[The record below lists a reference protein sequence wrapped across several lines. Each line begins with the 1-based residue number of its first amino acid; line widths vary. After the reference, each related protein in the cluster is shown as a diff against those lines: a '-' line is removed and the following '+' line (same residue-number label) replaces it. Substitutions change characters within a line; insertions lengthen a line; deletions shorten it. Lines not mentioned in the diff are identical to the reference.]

1 MAGCCLRSTDQIQ
14 YDKGTRCSLLG
25 GIFGAWL
32 WRTYCSHLAWRE
44 TEAQRG
50 QIACPSVSDPREGG
64 SIMDGVLA
72 QGLCTFV
79 TGLINGQYDSQK
91 RPNPFLNVSD
101 SVSGYQDSPV
111 SSDRLLVP

>member
-1 MAGCCLRSTDQIQ
+1 
-14 YDKGTRCSLLG
+14 
-25 GIFGAWL
+25 
-32 WRTYCSHLAWRE
+32 
-44 TEAQRG
+44 
-50 QIACPSVSDPREGG
+50 
-64 SIMDGVLA
+64 MDRVLA